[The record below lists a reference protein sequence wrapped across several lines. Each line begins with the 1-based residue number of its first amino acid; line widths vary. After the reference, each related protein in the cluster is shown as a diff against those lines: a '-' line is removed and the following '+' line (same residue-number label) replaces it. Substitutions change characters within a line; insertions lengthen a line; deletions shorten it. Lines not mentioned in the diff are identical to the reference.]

1 MRKIERMLNVASD
14 MERFTESQDELS
26 RIVSL
31 EDDELLEDSLELISA
46 AGSKPSFQDLIKKLE
61 H

>member
-14 MERFTESQDELS
+14 MERFTESQDRLS
-26 RIVSL
+26 EIVSL

-46 AGSKPSFQDLIKKLE
+46 AGSRPSFQDLLKKLE